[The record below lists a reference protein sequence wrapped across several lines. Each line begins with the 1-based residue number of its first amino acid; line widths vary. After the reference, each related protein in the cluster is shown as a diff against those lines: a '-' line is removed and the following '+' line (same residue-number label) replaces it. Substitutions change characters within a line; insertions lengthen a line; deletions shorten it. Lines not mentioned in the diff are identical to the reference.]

1 MAEEPRN
8 DADRRDDDARLR
20 DLEQRLARMTPK
32 PEAKGPMTDYD
43 KAHLAWRMVIDL
55 VVGLV
60 LGLGIGFGLD
70 HLFGTTP
77 LLMVLFVFLGFAA
90 GIKTMLRS
98 AAELNGKTGGKPGG
112 NGSGQK
118 PEMDERD

>member
-32 PEAKGPMTDYD
+32 PAARGPMADYD

-55 VVGLV
+55 VAGLGI
-60 LGLGIGFGLD
+60 GLGIGFGLD
-70 HLFGTTP
+70 YLLGTTP
-77 LLMVLFVFLGFAA
+77 LLIVVFVLLGFAA

-98 AAELNGKTGGKPGG
+98 AAELNGKSGGKPDG
-112 NGSGQK
+112 NGSGQP
-118 PEMDERD
+118 PEKDERD